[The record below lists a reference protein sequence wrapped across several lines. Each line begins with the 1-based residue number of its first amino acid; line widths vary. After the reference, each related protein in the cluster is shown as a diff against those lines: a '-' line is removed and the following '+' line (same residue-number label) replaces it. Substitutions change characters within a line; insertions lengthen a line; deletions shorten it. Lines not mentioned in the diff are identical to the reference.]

1 MSVSR
6 SVPRAL
12 LAVVA
17 ALAMMLGLI
26 TAAPRA
32 AAAGADATATS
43 TAAVPEGGAEN
54 GTRLM
59 DGAALYPRVIRLA
72 HSGRANG
79 RIIASAV
86 TFADGAGVGVGAV
99 FQSTDRGRSFQR
111 IGSITDPGATK
122 GLCCST
128 LFELP
133 RRVGKLPA
141 GTLLWSAS
149 VGQDAGDSRRMTLP
163 LWASR
168 DHGRTWSKLA
178 QVAVSPNFGGLWEP
192 ELTVSRDG
200 RLVLFVSDESQQ
212 PTHSQ
217 VLAAT
222 TSRDGVHWG
231 TLSNVVAADDPEL
244 RPGMPV
250 VRRAPNGTYLMSY
263 EICGGTQECRQFLRR
278 SADGVHWGDQSALG
292 SPLTTADGQYFEH
305 APTISWYPDGTPGG
319 RWLTV
324 GQMLYGSDGQVAK
337 GSGATVLTNRTGGY
351 GPWRSAAAPVRI
363 NNPYN
368 NYCPNYSSSLLPMP
382 ERGAL
387 LEMATGYDSSGT
399 CTTYFAT
406 GALPR

>member
-1 MSVSR
+1 M
-6 SVPRAL
+6 PK
-12 LAVVA
+12 
-17 ALAMMLGLI
+17 
-26 TAAPRA
+26 
-32 AAAGADATATS
+32 
-43 TAAVPEGGAEN
+43 GGAEN

-59 DGAALYPRVIRLA
+59 DGAAMYPRVIRLA

-86 TFADGAGVGVGAV
+86 TFEGSTGIGAI
-99 FQSTDRGRSFQR
+99 FQSTNQGRSFTR
-111 IGSITDPGATK
+111 VGGVADPGAAK

-133 RRVGKLPA
+133 RPVGHLRA

-163 LWASR
+163 LWAST

-192 ELTVSRDG
+192 ELTVARDG

-217 VLAAT
+217 VLAAS
-222 TSRDGVHWG
+222 TSRDGRHWSP
-231 TLSNVVAADDPEL
+231 LSNVVAAADPDL

-250 VRRAPNGTYLMSY
+250 VRRAPDGTYLMSY
-263 EICGGTQECRQFLRR
+263 EVCGGAQACRQHLRR
-278 SADGVHWGDQSALG
+278 SLDGIHWGDPKNLG
-292 SPLTTADGQYFEH
+292 TTLATADGQYFDH
-305 APTISWYPDGTPGG
+305 SPTISWYPDGTLGG
-319 RWLTV
+319 KWLTI
-324 GQMLYGSDGQVAK
+324 GQMLYGADGQTAT
-337 GSGATVLTNRTGGY
+337 GSGATILSNRTGALGT
-351 GPWRSAAAPVRI
+351 WRASAAPVRI
-363 NNPYN
+363 NQPWD

-382 ERGAL
+382 ERGTV
-387 LEMATGYDSSGT
+387 LELATGYDSTGT

-406 GALPR
+406 GRLPR